1 MQCRLNLFS
10 CREHF
15 FKYIFYRAKEH
26 SGGKFNATFS
36 RFFNLRVMQRVI
48 YLFCSK
54 PIFKRRC
61 EYGGSFGRRRY
72 CSRNE
77 DNLRMKTAPLVFTD
91 KQTS

>member
-10 CREHF
+10 CREHL

-72 CSRNE
+72 CSSNE
-77 DNLRMKTAPLVFTD
+77 DKLRMKTAPLVFTD

>member
-36 RFFNLRVMQRVI
+36 RFLNLRVMQRVI

-54 PIFKRRC
+54 PIFKRR
-61 EYGGSFGRRRY
+61 Y
-72 CSRNE
+72 CSSNE